1 MNIFVAGHRGM
12 VGSAIVRVL
21 SSNNVNNIITATRSN
36 LDLLNQESVNNFFEQ
51 NDIDQVYL
59 AAAKVGGI
67 HANNEYPA
75 QFIYENL
82 MIQSNIIHAAHLADV
97 QHLLFLGSS
106 CIYPKFAEQPIQEDS
121 LLTGILESTNE
132 PYAIA
137 KIAGIKL
144 CESYNRQYGR
154 DYRSVMPTNL
164 YGQNDNF
171 HPENS
176 HVIPA
181 MMDRFHNALLSD
193 EKEVVIWGSG
203 TPMREF
209 LHVDDMAAASVY
221 VMNLDGEIFSS
232 HTESMKSHINVGTG
246 TDCTIKE
253 LAETIAKVTGFDG
266 RLIFDSSKPDG
277 TPRKLMDVSRL
288 KKLGWQYSVSLEN
301 GLTKTYSW
309 YKNNFE
315 EARSV

>member
-21 SSNNVNNIITATRSN
+21 SSNNANNIITATRSN

-106 CIYPKFAEQPIQEDS
+106 CIYPKFAEQPMQEDS

-171 HPENS
+171 PS
-176 HVIPA
+176 
-181 MMDRFHNALLSD
+181 
-193 EKEVVIWGSG
+193 
-203 TPMREF
+203 
-209 LHVDDMAAASVY
+209 
-221 VMNLDGEIFSS
+221 
-232 HTESMKSHINVGTG
+232 
-246 TDCTIKE
+246 
-253 LAETIAKVTGFDG
+253 
-266 RLIFDSSKPDG
+266 
-277 TPRKLMDVSRL
+277 RK
-288 KKLGWQYSVSLEN
+288 
-301 GLTKTYSW
+301 
-309 YKNNFE
+309 
-315 EARSV
+315 